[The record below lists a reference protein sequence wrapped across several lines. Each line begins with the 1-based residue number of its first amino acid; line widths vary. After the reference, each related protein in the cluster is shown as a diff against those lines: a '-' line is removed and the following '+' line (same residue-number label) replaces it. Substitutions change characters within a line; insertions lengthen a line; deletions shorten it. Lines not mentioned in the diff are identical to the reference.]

1 MERGRTEM
9 RETYSSQQD
18 RRIAPSAVAILLL
31 LLGGIAP
38 VRAGDSCTATG
49 VMAGEEFSAGHCA
62 AAVLPGENS
71 VTIWFNERPIADA
84 EREMFA
90 MSAYASSIHEGR
102 ERTMLLVAFCPG
114 GGGTTAAAEK
124 VKSFDVG
131 LAHSKSPLAG
141 AQWVMEAPQELRVE
155 RLEGEAVP
163 GGRLAGRI
171 VGGRASD
178 GRPYRLD
185 LTFDLALP
193 KQEAASGIACG
204 R

>member
-1 MERGRTEM
+1 MNGTKAEGRKRTGGLPGLAAIF
-9 RETYSSQQD
+9 SL
-18 RRIAPSAVAILLL
+18 ALASAVA
-31 LLGGIAP
+31 
-38 VRAGDSCTATG
+38 AGAEDSCSATG
-49 VMAGEEFSAGHCA
+49 VMAGEAFSASHCA

-71 VTIWFNERPIADA
+71 VTIWFNESPIADA
-84 EREMFA
+84 EHEMFA
-90 MSAYASSIHEGR
+90 MSAYASSIHEGK

-114 GGGTTAAAEK
+114 GGGTTASAEA

-131 LAHSKSPLAG
+131 LAHASSPLAG
-141 AQWVMEAPQELRVE
+141 AQWVMEAPKELRVE
-155 RLEGEAVP
+155 RIEGEAVP

-171 VGGRASD
+171 VGGRTSD